1 VVGDSLGTVASTP
14 LDKDSRDRRQI
25 LESSQE
31 LQWDTELELHP
42 RQDNQEHQQL
52 LKSGNKNIQRQFN
65 FKIY

>member
-1 VVGDSLGTVASTP
+1 VVGDSLGTVASTL

-31 LQWDTELELHP
+31 LQWDTEPELHP
-42 RQDNQEHQQL
+42 RQDNQEHHQL